1 MNSAISTKVNRELKE
16 TGRLLIPAEPRAFL
30 LGLAVMFALQ
40 VIVRLFTSSIP
51 NQDESWQ
58 IVLAQEWSLGYAS
71 HPPLYTW
78 LQIPFFR
85 VFGESILALALLKNL
100 LLFLLYAFTYR
111 AARLV
116 SGRHETAA
124 WATLSLLLIPQIA
137 WESQRDLTH
146 SVLLSTA
153 TAGALWAFLSLIEKP
168 AAGKYALVGL
178 CIGAAFLSKYNA
190 GVFAFAALVAA
201 LVSPE
206 YRVRILDRR
215 MWIATLVCVAVTAP
229 HGWWAWHHAHEAFA
243 STSKLE
249 FRPAIAWSTAA
260 WRVPDKVLTA
270 FLPNM
275 IPALLLCLLARGK
288 QAFTLRQPLTR
299 WLLWTTGFSLVLV
312 TAGMLAAKATSLRG
326 RWFQPLFVLTPLL
339 LAAQIQVVPRW
350 LFRLVP
356 RVAAAGVLAVMALM
370 PIHIWRGG
378 GSRNQD
384 LTAGTLKL
392 ALDGAAPQITAADLV
407 IADTFWVG
415 GAVRH
420 STGKRVMTP
429 DAVLPGARDA
439 KHVCVIFEIRRSEQM
454 PKIFKETV
462 ESITGRPVR
471 LKNEFFTPP
480 NEGTRTGK
488 RLVVA
493 ELE

>member
-1 MNSAISTKVNRELKE
+1 MSDAVSSFVTDANPGLPRLISSPRRFLTALA
-16 TGRLLIPAEPRAFL
+16 LLFVA
-30 LGLAVMFALQ
+30 Q
-40 VIVRLFTSSIP
+40 VVVRLFTSPMP

-85 VFGESILALALLKNL
+85 LLGESILALALLKNL
-100 LLFLLYAFTYR
+100 LLFLLYMFTYR

-146 SVLLSTA
+146 SVLLSAA
-153 TAGALWAFLSLIEKP
+153 TAGALWTFLSLVERP
-168 AAGKYALVGL
+168 AAGKYALLGL
-178 CIGAAFLSKYNA
+178 CAGAALLAKYNA
-190 GVFAFAALVAA
+190 GVFIAAALAAA
-201 LVSPE
+201 LCSAP
-206 YRVRILDRR
+206 YRARILDRR
-215 MWIATLVCVAVTAP
+215 MWVAALMCAAVTVP
-229 HGWWAWHHAHEAFA
+229 HGWWAWHHAQEAFA

-275 IPALLLCLLARGK
+275 IPALVLCLLAQGRK
-288 QAFTLRQPLTR
+288 ALSAHHPLTR
-299 WLLWTTGFSLVLV
+299 WLLWTMGISVVVIAAT
-312 TAGMLAAKATSLRG
+312 MLAAKATSLRG

-339 LAAQIQVVPRW
+339 LAAQIQAVPRW
-350 LFRLVP
+350 LLRLVP
-356 RVAAAGVLAVMALM
+356 ALAAAGVLVVMALM
-370 PIHIWRGG
+370 PIHVWRGG

-392 ALDGAAPQITAADLV
+392 ALDGAARQVAAADFV

-415 GAVRH
+415 GAIRH
-420 STGKRVMTP
+420 ATGKRVVTP
-429 DAVLPGARDA
+429 GAVLPGVREA
-439 KHVCVIFEIRRSEQM
+439 KRLCVVFEIRRSEEM
-454 PKIFKETV
+454 PRVFKDAV
-462 ESITGRPVR
+462 ESIMGRPVR
-471 LKNEFFTPP
+471 LKNTFFTPP